1 MRVVQSEMHKQ
12 HRVGAVVGLHFA
24 ESQIGS
30 AMTGRTGRLD
40 GISAFYAPGDASGR
54 RTRTFSKAEAE
65 SGIGDADYF
74 EQD

>member
-1 MRVVQSEMHKQ
+1 LYNLKCTSSTES
-12 HRVGAVVGLHFA
+12 VVGLHFA

-30 AMTGRTGRLD
+30 AMTGQTGRLD